1 MLYRSLEQ
9 ESYRQELEDN
19 AMAYYLIAEAA
30 GEPIGFAGL
39 WKIVDEGHITNVA
52 VCPGFR
58 RHHAGKCL
66 VEQLIKVTE
75 KQGIVAYTLEVR
87 ATNQAAIC
95 LYRQLGF
102 ETEGRRRGYYADN
115 GEDALIMWKRIET
128 ENQEG

>member
-1 MLYRSLEQ
+1 M
-9 ESYRQELEDN
+9 
-19 AMAYYLIAEAA
+19 
-30 GEPIGFAGL
+30 
-39 WKIVDEGHITNVA
+39 A

-102 ETEGRRRGYYADN
+102 ETEGRRREYYADN
-115 GEDALIMWKRIET
+115 DENALIMWKRIET